1 MVAFDCSPPGRVA
14 RDGALVA
21 AFAGLAWACDAIL
34 ASAWKGSWPGPHD
47 LLASLGVVLGGA
59 WVAVLS
65 ASVAPARRFA
75 LAVTVLLSAGIFCAW
90 GLRHGPPSR
99 RGLLLAGPLVV
110 AALFVLASRLRAG
123 PLLVATPFLV
133 FAYQQLKLLEPE
145 MSLAAQ
151 AGRALPALG
160 AAAALALAVLLLAR
174 STLSTPARLERLAR
188 PVAAATLLA
197 AATGL
202 AALGAWHDR
211 AFAATS
217 RDPAPRAAVPPADGL
232 PNVVLVVADTLR
244 TDRVGVYGYATR
256 PTTPFLDRFA
266 ATADVY
272 RNAYATSSW
281 TLPSMASMFTGLAP
295 EEHGVHVL
303 GHLLPRHTPTLAEEL
318 RALGYHTTGISANP
332 ILQAEHG
339 FGRGFERFVQ
349 LTRLSNPFAPPTL
362 FWADPLSLGAAWRPE
377 RFRWWSPKPRAARV
391 TDEALRALGERP
403 PGRPAFVFVLYFDP
417 HSPYN
422 APDSPGTRDWRF
434 DPGETRFDP
443 WSSFMYDREVR
454 TLDGELSRFL
464 EGVDEELGRE
474 RTLVV
479 VTSDHGEELG
489 EEGRYGHGTNLG
501 EALVRVPLVVR
512 RPGQTAGRDVP
523 GLVSLVRLPALVAT
537 GALSRPDEAV
547 RAHVRTGPGFG
558 RRLRSVQRDGWKL
571 LSEDNV
577 GDPAPPV
584 DRLYRLPDERRDL
597 RAEEPGIA
605 AALRSRLDELPD
617 VAKPARLGEEERAKL
632 RALGYLR

>member
-1 MVAFDCSPPGRVA
+1 MAASERSRPGRVA

-21 AFAGLAWACDAIL
+21 SFAGLAWVSDFVL
-34 ASAWKGSWPGPHD
+34 TSAWRATWPQPHD

-59 WVAVLS
+59 WVAVLA

-75 LAVTVLLSAGIFCAW
+75 LAVTILLSAGVFCAW
-90 GLRHGPPSR
+90 GLRYGPPSR
-99 RGLLLAGPLVV
+99 LGLLLAGPL
-110 AALFVLASRLRAG
+110 AAGALFILASRLRAG
-123 PLLVATPFLV
+123 TLLVATPFLV

-145 MSLAAQ
+145 TSLAVQ

-160 AAAALALAVLLLAR
+160 AAAALGLAVLLAVR
-174 STLSTPARLERLAR
+174 SPLSTPARLERLAR
-188 PVAAATLLA
+188 PFAAATLLA
-197 AATGL
+197 AAAGL

-217 RDPAPRAAVPPADGL
+217 RDPAPRAAARPADGL

-244 TDRVGVYGYATR
+244 ADRVGVYGYATR
-256 PTTPFLDRFA
+256 PTTPALDRFA
-266 ATADVY
+266 AGADVY

-303 GHLLPRHTPTLAEEL
+303 GHLLPRDAPTLAEEL

-349 LTRLSNPFAPPTL
+349 LTRLGSGFSTPTL
-362 FWADPLSLGAAWRPE
+362 FWSDPLSLGAAWKPE

-391 TDEALRALGERP
+391 TDEALCALGERP
-403 PGRPAFVFVLYFDP
+403 PDRPAFVFVLYFDP

-422 APDSPGTRDWRF
+422 APDSPETRDWRF

-464 EGVDEELGRE
+464 EGVDEELGRD

-501 EALVRVPLVVR
+501 EALVHVPLVVR
-512 RPGQTAGRDVP
+512 RPGQTAGRDLP
-523 GLVSLVRLPALVAT
+523 GLVSLARLPELLAT

-571 LSEDNV
+571 LLEDIV
-577 GDPAPPV
+577 GDSSAPV
-584 DRLYRLPDERRDL
+584 ERLYRLSDEERDL
-597 RAEEPGIA
+597 RAAEPGIA
-605 AALRSRLDELPD
+605 AALRFRLDALPD
-617 VAKPARLGEEERAKL
+617 AAKPARLGEEERARL